1 MNVFTS
7 AAAAAA
13 GNGLKV
19 PSISVPKL
27 PVPSPGGVLTKS
39 PQAVFVRPT
48 RSIGG
53 IIMDVTVEENHT
65 DELEITEH
73 PVEQG
78 AAVVDHAYVK
88 PSTVTIKAGVSDAS
102 SKATAGDKR
111 SVAVYNALLKLQGT
125 REPFDLVTGKRVYK
139 NMLIKSLAVV
149 TDQTT
154 ENVLMVSA
162 ELQQIIIA
170 HVVAV
175 AVPRSRQKSR
185 KTNAT
190 TDKGEQQAQPRK
202 RTGLSQ
208 LLGRS

>member
-1 MNVFTS
+1 MNVFT
-7 AAAAAA
+7 AATAAAA
-13 GNGLKV
+13 GSGLKV
-19 PSISVPKL
+19 PSVSVPKL

-39 PQAVFVRPT
+39 PQAVYVRPT

-53 IIMDVTVEENHT
+53 ITMDVTVEENHT

-102 SKATAGDKR
+102 NKATAGDKR

-149 TDQTT
+149 TDQAT
-154 ENVLMVSA
+154 ENVLMVTA

-170 HVVAV
+170 NVVAV
-175 AVPRSRQKSR
+175 AVPRSRQAKR
-185 KTNAT
+185 KTNAP
-190 TDKGEQQAQPRK
+190 TDKGEQQAPPR
-202 RTGLSQ
+202 RSGLSQ
-208 LLGRS
+208 LFGRS